1 MMTFR
6 VGAEQ
11 QLPADKVLQIYG
23 RARKTRE
30 EVLSWVVY
38 SLERRGRQVIRLESA
53 KGLEDIERYCDEDT
67 ILVLTTRVKKLTPV
81 IEAIRDKVAGVICVS
96 IDKNDAICTDDDV
109 VIHAQT
115 GNNYRS
121 AAVVEQPKWYRLFLC

>member
-1 MMTFR
+1 MMKFR

-11 QLPADKVLQIYG
+11 QLHADKVLQIYG

-121 AAVVEQPKWYRLFLC
+121 AAVVEQPKWDRLFLC